1 MSILNLKYPINTKEK
16 MEMFSRK
23 LYYFLF
29 TNSEEELSDLKN
41 QFESFKD
48 FVPNS
53 TKETWDK
60 FYTQFNSI
68 RHKLSLDAQ
77 AILENDP
84 AANNLD
90 EVYLAYPGFLAT
102 AIYRLSHE
110 LLKLN
115 VKVLPRVMSECAHS
129 KTGVDIHP
137 GAIIGESFF
146 IDHATGIVI
155 GETVEIGDRVKI
167 YQGVTLG
174 AWHVSKS
181 LSNTKRHPTIENDV
195 TIYANATILGGETKI
210 GHNSV
215 IGANVWLTKSVPAF
229 SRVYTNPETQIAN
242 LNQSE

>member
-53 TKETWDK
+53 NEETWDK

-90 EVYLAYPGFLAT
+90 EVYLAYPGFVAT
-102 AIYRLSHE
+102 VIYRSSHD

-115 VKVLPRVMSECAHS
+115 VKFLPRIMSECVHS

-155 GETVEIGDRVKI
+155 G
-167 YQGVTLG
+167 
-174 AWHVSKS
+174 
-181 LSNTKRHPTIENDV
+181 
-195 TIYANATILGGETKI
+195 
-210 GHNSV
+210 
-215 IGANVWLTKSVPAF
+215 
-229 SRVYTNPETQIAN
+229 
-242 LNQSE
+242 